1 MSKANSLPDRVGQ
14 TSEAEGDEVLYRF
27 SNGLA
32 IRTEVFLKRDPRRI
46 LPLGGPQCSLMNHML
61 GFPEMLHEKQV
72 FEPFAGSGGLGFMAL
87 KAGAQHVDFLD
98 INPRA
103 AEFHRGNADLNSF
116 SSDQFATITG
126 DIFDFVPEQKYDLIL
141 ANPPFVPTPPGVE
154 GTLTSNGGSD
164 GSLFVDVLL
173 DRFEEFMDPSG
184 RALVYVLQFAREA
197 RPLMFERLSQMAP
210 SRSVEVTPAQE
221 KPIPFEVYVDAYRRI
236 FPDSTSA
243 IDSWRSDLLDR
254 HGDGLTLCHYV
265 IDIGPRSDRPGD
277 CVIRENFSEKF
288 GDQFLVPSEDEA
300 ELALAR
306 VFENLVPP
314 AL

>member
-1 MSKANSLPDRVGQ
+1 
-14 TSEAEGDEVLYRF
+14 
-27 SNGLA
+27 
-32 IRTEVFLKRDPRRI
+32 
-46 LPLGGPQCSLMNHML
+46 MNHML
-61 GFPEMLHEKQV
+61 GFPEEIRERRV
-72 FEPFAGSGGLGFMAL
+72 FEPFAGSGALGFMAL

-197 RPLMFERLSQMAP
+197 RPLMFERLSQMTP

-236 FPDSTSA
+236 FSDSTSA
-243 IDSWRSDLLDR
+243 IDSWRSDLRGR

-265 IDIGPRSDRPGD
+265 VDIGPRSDRPGD